1 MPDQTVVFSNFG
13 FFCNSDGSG
22 TISGI
27 ESDIRIGTLNQP
39 KMCLRMQVEEAAK
52 EVGFSYFFFIFW
64 QLPKHPKLRYLVPN
78 PSLLYTL
85 LYNMT
90 L

>member
-27 ESDIRIGTLNQP
+27 ESDIRIGTRNQP

-52 EVGFSYFFFIFW
+52 EVGFSYFFFSFFGN
-64 QLPKHPKLRYLVPN
+64 YLN
-78 PSLLYTL
+78 IQNSDIWYQIRHYYILYSTI
-85 LYNMT
+85 
-90 L
+90 